1 MKKRALILAMIAF
14 ITAATSEPAVNM
26 VRAEETQEKETQAE
40 ETQTEENAGQT
51 SELPIK
57 TLTQKVIDENP
68 YMAASDSNIHND
80 CYNTDSTDEV
90 LPVDI
95 YSEINVSYEKV
106 NPNASPAVFF
116 DSYGHSVVPLLGGL
130 AIRDINADEAQTLG
144 YFSPKQHDNGSYL
157 IQSSYSFVDESNRIV
172 CPTNDNR
179 VLMLKAT
186 DEEGNVLP
194 EFEKVLDIDIKAAAE
209 AALGKTLDQ
218 NLLSVVFDY
227 EGNLWFATGG
237 FRIYPDRKQQ
247 GTFGYV
253 SREAIDKIL
262 NGEDVDLSDAVFVY
276 ELEPGEG
283 AENGIAASKEGAVI
297 LTNQKCYLLQADN
310 GVKKVW
316 ETSYK
321 SVGAKESK
329 EGDETTGGGLAWGG
343 GCSPSLTKDLVM
355 FTDNQDPVNLI
366 AVDMKTGE
374 QVASM
379 PVIDELPE
387 GTQVSVENSAIVYDD
402 GEGTVSTIVCNWF
415 GAGSAKLG
423 EADNDSSIQ
432 SYENIYDVGWLRQG
446 NKMIAPGIE
455 RVDTVKTE
463 DGYEMKSIWCRSDLS
478 DTSMMKLSTATGYI
492 YGYVQDM
499 ETGMWQYIMLDFET
513 GETVFTMDISDKPG
527 YNNMAIGM
535 YAGNSGNA
543 LYCPTGYLEL
553 LRLQDR
559 FVYLPE
565 MPYRKVDLDQAM
577 RNVLS
582 QEKFAADGGQG
593 DVEGWL
599 NTITVENVH
608 PNTTVAIRMK
618 GISGE
623 TGSLKLY
630 AYGTDGTLK
639 EVPAEKWHIQTED
652 GETPDTLSEDVL
664 YEVHMTVEDGG
675 DFDLSETEKEIK
687 ISAVLGA

>member
-1 MKKRALILAMIAF
+1 MKKRVLILAMAAF
-14 ITAATSEPAVNM
+14 MVTASSDYTISIVH
-26 VRAEETQEKETQAE
+26 AEEA
-40 ETQTEENAGQT
+40 
-51 SELPIK
+51 SELPVK
-57 TLTQKVIDENP
+57 ALTPKAMDVNP
-68 YMAASDSNIHND
+68 YMAASDSNIHHD

-194 EFEKVLDIDIKAAAE
+194 EFEKVLDINIKAAAE

-253 SREAIDKIL
+253 SRAAIDKIL
-262 NGEDVDLSDAVFVY
+262 NGEDVDLSDSVFVY

-297 LTNQKCYLLQADN
+297 LTNLKCYLLQADN

-513 GETVFTMDISDKPG
+513 GETAFTMDISDKPG

-582 QEKFAADGGQG
+582 QEKFEADGGQG

-599 NTITVENVH
+599 NTITIENVH

-687 ISAVLGA
+687 ISAVLGI

>member
-14 ITAATSEPAVNM
+14 IAATTSEPSVNM
-26 VRAEETQEKETQAE
+26 VRAEETQAE

-57 TLTQKVIDENP
+57 TLTPKAMDVNP
-68 YMAASDSNIHND
+68 YMAVSDSNIHHD

-253 SREAIDKIL
+253 SRAAIDKIL

-297 LTNQKCYLLQADN
+297 LTNLKCYLLQADN

-513 GETVFTMDISDKPG
+513 GETAFTMDISDKPG

-593 DVEGWL
+593 DVKGWL
-599 NTITVENVH
+599 NTITIENVH

-652 GETPDTLSEDVL
+652 GETPDTLTEDVL
-664 YEVHMTVEDGG
+664 YEVRMTVEDGG
-675 DFDLSETEKEIK
+675 DFDLSETEKGIK
-687 ISAVLGA
+687 ISAVLGI